1 MINFSSIKSKNLKI
15 NGNKVYLIML
25 NELNI
30 SDKYVSWLN
39 DKEVNKFSSRNGKTF
54 TPNEISNYVLNC
66 NESDTKL
73 LLGIY
78 DTVLNIH
85 IGNILLK
92 ADYGKSCI
100 NISNLIGEKDYWSKG
115 YIVDA
120 NKYLMHFCFNY
131 LKAKKFSMGN
141 FSKNRA
147 STLKSSS
154 LGAKIINIKE
164 NINSKF
170 DFDKKIIN
178 FELIQKDFYYNFP
191 ELKNTENWL
200 F

>member
-15 NGNKVYLIML
+15 YGNKIYLIML
-25 NELNI
+25 SELNI
-30 SDKYVSWLN
+30 SHRYLLWLN

-54 TPNEISNYVLNC
+54 TENEISNYVLNC
-66 NESDTKL
+66 NQSDTKL
-73 LLGIY
+73 LMGIY
-78 DTVLNIH
+78 DTALSVH
-85 IGNILLK
+85 IGNVLLI
-92 ADYGKSCI
+92 ADYEKSCI

-115 YIVDA
+115 YVVDA
-120 NKYLMHFCFNY
+120 DKHLMHFCFNY
-131 LKAKKFSMGN
+131 LKVKKFSMGN

-147 STLKSSS
+147 STLKSSA

-178 FELIQKDFYYNFP
+178 FELMPKDFYSNFP
-191 ELKNTENWL
+191 ELKNTENWVL
-200 F
+200 

>member
-15 NGNKVYLIML
+15 NGNKIYLIML

-30 SDKYVSWLN
+30 SNKYVSWLN
-39 DKEVNKFSSRNGKTF
+39 DKEVNKYSSRNGKTF
-54 TPNEISNYVLNC
+54 TENDISNYVLNC

-78 DTVLNIH
+78 DAALNIH

-92 ADYGKSCI
+92 ADYEKSCI
-100 NISNLIGEKDYWSKG
+100 NISNLIGEKDFWAKG
-115 YIVDA
+115 YVVDA
-120 NKYLMHFCFNY
+120 DKHIIHFCFNY
-131 LKAKKFSMGN
+131 LKVKKFSMGN

-147 STLKSSS
+147 STLKSST

-178 FELIQKDFYYNFP
+178 FELMPEDFYSNFQ
-191 ELKNTENWL
+191 ELKNTENWVL
-200 F
+200 

>member
-1 MINFSSIKSKNLKI
+1 
-15 NGNKVYLIML
+15 ML

-78 DTVLNIH
+78 DTALNVH
-85 IGNILLK
+85 IGNILLT
-92 ADYGKSCI
+92 ADYGKSFI

-115 YIVDA
+115 YVVDA
-120 NKYLMHFCFNY
+120 DKHLCIFVSII
-131 LKAKKFSMGN
+131 LK
-141 FSKNRA
+141 
-147 STLKSSS
+147 
-154 LGAKIINIKE
+154 
-164 NINSKF
+164 
-170 DFDKKIIN
+170 
-178 FELIQKDFYYNFP
+178 
-191 ELKNTENWL
+191 
-200 F
+200 